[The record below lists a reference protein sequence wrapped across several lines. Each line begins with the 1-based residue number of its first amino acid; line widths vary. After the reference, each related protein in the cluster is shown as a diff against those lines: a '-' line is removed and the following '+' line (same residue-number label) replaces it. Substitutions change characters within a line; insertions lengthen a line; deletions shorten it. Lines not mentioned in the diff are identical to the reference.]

1 MIYNGQFLFMWTIFS
16 YFLKLHFL
24 EAIQSENYPSSHF
37 LILIFPAH
45 ENV

>member
-1 MIYNGQFLFMWTIFS
+1 MYNIYI
-16 YFLKLHFL
+16 HFL
-24 EAIQSENYPSSHF
+24 ETIQCENYSSSHF

>member
-1 MIYNGQFLFMWTIFS
+1 MDNFYMWTISS

-24 EAIQSENYPSSHF
+24 ETIQSENYSSSYF